1 MKKITFPVSSF
12 RRIPNPYSGSTDGV
26 AQMYFAVCDATEIPE
41 DIPMETNPRD
51 QNLKTGVAKKIKAS
65 LEAEAERSFY
75 LLNRGLVLSA
85 KEVAYSNAKNELT
98 IVFEDDEVHGNI
110 DGGHTY
116 KIIKEL
122 KNKVTPGAQYVKIEI
137 LTGVEDIFAQLAAAR
152 NTSVQVQDKSIAELE
167 DRFEII
173 KKILENEPKIMER
186 VIYKQNADGDI
197 DITEILSIL
206 NLFNLD
212 EYPNNQTENYPI
224 QSYSGKA
231 KCTDR
236 YIKLHQTCGESI
248 NNPYV
253 KMSFIIIDVLKLY
266 NRLETN
272 ISDYYAQGTQ
282 GGRYGRIK
290 GVSGNAG
297 EGKHSSKFFMQPMDF
312 STPTGFIYPILGAF
326 RALLEEKADG
336 YYTWKMD
343 PFEVMDILGKEL
355 VCTTVDRS
363 RTLGN
368 NPQSVG
374 KDRGHWRT
382 LYLTVK
388 MFVLENM
395 NN

>member
-1 MKKITFPVSSF
+1 
-12 RRIPNPYSGSTDGV
+12 
-26 AQMYFAVCDATEIPE
+26 MYFAICDVTEIP
-41 DIPMETNPRD
+41 DDFPMNTNPRE
-51 QNLKTGVAKKIKAS
+51 QNLNTGVAKKIKMS
-65 LEAEAERSFY
+65 LEAESEKNFF
-75 LLNRGLVLSA
+75 LLNRGILLSA
-85 KEVAYSNAKNELT
+85 KEVNYNNSKSELT
-98 IVFEDDEVHGNI
+98 IGFEDEDVHGNV

-116 KIIKEL
+116 RIIREL
-122 KNKVTPGAQYVKIEI
+122 KNRVTPGSQYVKIEI

-167 DRFEII
+167 DRFDII
-173 KKILENEPKIMER
+173 KKVLQDEPKIMDR

-206 NLFNLD
+206 NLFNLE

-236 YIKLHQTCGESI
+236 YIKLHRTLGESI
-248 NNPYV
+248 ENPYV
-253 KMSFIIIDVLKLY
+253 KMSPIIIDIFKLY
-266 NRLETN
+266 NRLETKM
-272 ISDYYAQGTQ
+272 SEYYSQGNQ

-290 GVSGNAG
+290 GVTGGAG
-297 EGKHSSKFFMQPMDF
+297 DGKYSSKFYSQQMDY

-326 RALLEEKADG
+326 RALVSAGDDG
-336 YYTWKMD
+336 CYMWKSD
-343 PFEVMDILGKEL
+343 PTEILDKLGNEL

-382 LYLTVK
+382 LFITVK
-388 MFVLENM
+388 MYALENLQS
-395 NN
+395 